1 MIPKMIKIIA
11 EHTGRNVSEIY
22 LDSTF
27 DELGIDLLEEV
38 ELLMKLED
46 IVDVEI
52 ENAQQLVT
60 IWDLFVALNK
70 EFRK

>member
-1 MIPKMIKIIA
+1 
-11 EHTGRNVSEIY
+11 HTGRDVSEINPG
-22 LDSTF
+22 STF
-27 DELGIDLLEEV
+27 EELGIDLLEEV

-46 IVDVEI
+46 IVNVEI
-52 ENAQQLVT
+52 ENTQQLVT

>member
-11 EHTGRNVSEIY
+11 DHTGRDVSEINPG
-22 LDSTF
+22 STF
-27 DELGIDLLEEV
+27 EELGIDLLEEV

-46 IVDVEI
+46 IVNVEI
-52 ENAQQLVT
+52 ENTQQLAT

>member
-1 MIPKMIKIIA
+1 MIPKMITIIA
-11 EHTGRNVSEIY
+11 EHTGRNISEIY

>member
-1 MIPKMIKIIA
+1 MITIIA

>member
-11 EHTGRNVSEIY
+11 EHTGRNISEIY

>member
-1 MIPKMIKIIA
+1 MIPKMITIIA
-11 EHTGRNVSEIY
+11 EHTGRNISEIY

-70 EFRK
+70 EIRK

>member
-11 EHTGRNVSEIY
+11 EHTGRNISEIY

-70 EFRK
+70 EIRK

>member
-1 MIPKMIKIIA
+1 MITIIA
-11 EHTGRNVSEIY
+11 EHTGRNISEIY